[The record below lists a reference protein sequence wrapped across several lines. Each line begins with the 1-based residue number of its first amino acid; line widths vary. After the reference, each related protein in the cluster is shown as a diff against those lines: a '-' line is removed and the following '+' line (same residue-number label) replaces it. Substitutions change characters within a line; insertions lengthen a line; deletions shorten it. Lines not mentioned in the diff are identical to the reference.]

1 MGMKA
6 CCSCRGTTA
15 VFTLKVCLTPIFRAE
30 QQAMSR
36 VTVYVGLDYH
46 KDSIQVCIM
55 DTSGK
60 ILANQTCPNR
70 AKAVVS
76 FVARH
81 GQDVHAAVEACS
93 GSANIADELAT
104 KHGWVINLA
113 HPGYVAR
120 MKQTPDKTDWADAR
134 VIADLVRV
142 GYLPK
147 VWLAPEDVRQL
158 RTLTRYRQQLVD
170 RRRAT
175 KLRVTALLRDA
186 RIIEPGPGVRRWG
199 RAWMEWLV
207 TTKGLGSEGRWV
219 VDRLLEEL
227 RGLDASIAAVEQR
240 LLQVTAGDPV
250 VAQLLKQCGV
260 GPVTAWTLR
269 AEVGRFDRFT
279 TGKQLA
285 RYCGLSPR
293 NASSGQRQADAGLI
307 KAGNEQLRA
316 TIIETAHRLKRYDPR
331 WKQFASNLQ
340 KAGKPTCV
348 IIAAVGNRWIRW
360 LFYQVSGGPIELKKV
375 A

>member
-1 MGMKA
+1 
-6 CCSCRGTTA
+6 
-15 VFTLKVCLTPIFRAE
+15 
-30 QQAMSR
+30 MSK
-36 VTVYVGLDYH
+36 VTVYVGLAYH
-46 KDSIQVCIM
+46 KGSIQVCVM
-55 DTSGK
+55 DHSGK
-60 ILANQTCPNR
+60 ILANRSCPNQT
-70 AKAVVS
+70 KAI
-76 FVARH
+76 VALVTAH
-81 GQDVHAAVEACS
+81 SQDVRAAVEACS
-93 GSANIADELAT
+93 GSANLADELAT
-104 KHGWVINLA
+104 RHGWVINLA

-134 VIADLVRV
+134 VLADLVRV

-170 RRRAT
+170 RRRDT

-186 RIIEPGPGVRRWG
+186 RVVEPAARRWS
-199 RAWMEWLV
+199 RAWTTWLA
-207 TTKGLGSEGRWV
+207 TAEGLGSEGRWV
-219 VDRLLEEL
+219 VDRLIDEL
-227 RGLDASIAAVEQR
+227 RELEGSIAGVERR
-240 LLQVTAGDPV
+240 LAEVTAEDPV
-250 VAQLLKQCGV
+250 VAELRKLAGV

-269 AEVGRFDRFT
+269 AEIGRFDRFA

-316 TIIETAHRLKRYDPR
+316 TIIEAAHRLIRYDPR
-331 WKQFASNLQ
+331 WKALAATMR
-340 KAGKPTCV
+340 KAGKPACV
-348 IIAAVGNRWIRW
+348 IAAAIGNRWIRW
-360 LFYQVSGGPIELKKV
+360 LFHQVSGGAITLKKV

>member
-1 MGMKA
+1 
-6 CCSCRGTTA
+6 
-15 VFTLKVCLTPIFRAE
+15 
-30 QQAMSR
+30 MSK

-46 KDSIQVCIM
+46 KDSIQVCVM
-55 DTSGK
+55 DPAGK
-60 ILANQTCPNR
+60 ILVNRPCPNR
-70 AKAVVS
+70 AEAVVAL
-76 FVARH
+76 VAGH

-93 GSANIADELAT
+93 GSANLADELAT
-104 KHGWVINLA
+104 EHGWIINLA

-170 RRRAT
+170 RRRNA

-186 RIIEPGPGVRRWG
+186 RVVEPKSRRWG
-199 RAWMEWLV
+199 RAWMAWIARAE
-207 TTKGLGSEGRWV
+207 GLGSEGRWV

-227 RGLDASIAAVEQR
+227 RDLDASIAAVEHR
-240 LLQVTAGDPV
+240 LTEVTAEDPI
-250 VAQLLKQCGV
+250 VAQLITFAFV

-269 AEVGRFDRFT
+269 AEIGRFDRFS
-279 TGKQLA
+279 TGKQMA

-307 KAGNEQLRA
+307 KAGNEQVRA
-316 TIIETAHRLKRYDPR
+316 TIIEAAHRLVRYDRR
-331 WKQFASNLQ
+331 WGELAAKMRQ
-340 KAGKPTCV
+340 AGKPACV
-348 IIAAVGNRWIRW
+348 IAAAVGNRWIRW
-360 LFYQVSGGPIELKKV
+360 LFYQVAGGPITLKEV